1 MQRKVIS
8 TDDGSKTIYL
18 PHLDETYHSSNG
30 AIQESLH
37 IFINSG
43 LRAVHQKE
51 ISVFEMGFGT
61 GLNTLLASIF
71 GKENKVKINYTGIEA
86 YPIDFE
92 TAIEMDYCS
101 IVEKEHTSLFEQMH
115 RVDWGKKIA
124 LSDYFTFEKIH
135 AKIEDYSAIEAQYDL
150 VFFDAFG
157 PQAQEEVWAL
167 PILQKMY
174 DLLKPNG
181 FLITYCAK
189 GQVKRNL
196 KQVGFEIEPLAG
208 PPGKR
213 EITRAWKRNDTSEI

>member
-1 MQRKVIS
+1 MQRKIIS

-30 AIQESLH
+30 ALQESLH
-37 IFINSG
+37 IFINNG
-43 LRAVHQKE
+43 LRAVNQKE
-51 ISVFEMGFGT
+51 IRVFEMGFGT
-61 GLNTLLASIF
+61 GLNALLAYIF
-71 GKENKVKINYTGIEA
+71 GEEKKIKINYTGIEA

-101 IVEKEHTSLFEQMH
+101 ILGKEHASTFEQLH
-115 RVDWGKKIA
+115 SVDWEKPIT

-135 AKIEDYSAIEAQYDL
+135 AKIEDYSSIEAPFDV

-157 PQAQEEVWAL
+157 PQAQEEVWSI

-196 KQVGFEIEPLAG
+196 KEVGFEIEPLAG

-213 EITRAWKRNDTSEI
+213 EITRAWKRNG